1 MDKENSRKSKNKI
14 MNSEGKRLIS
24 ERERGWTILN
34 GSKGEEGEWTYIGE
48 NGVSVID
55 YVIGNQEA
63 VEEIEKMKVGD
74 RTESDHMPLEIIL
87 YGTREKRKK
96 KRKGKRNRKERMEE
110 EMREKYLRRCE
121 EWTSSKEE
129 CGEL

>member
-1 MDKENSRKSKNKI
+1 
-14 MNSEGKRLIS
+14 
-24 ERERGWTILN
+24 
-34 GSKGEEGEWTYIGE
+34 
-48 NGVSVID
+48 
-55 YVIGNQEA
+55 
-63 VEEIEKMKVGD
+63 MKVRD
-74 RTESDHMPLEIIL
+74 RTELDHMPLEIIL

-96 KRKGKRNRKERMEE
+96 KRRRERNRKERMEE